1 MTNATS
7 QFGFYKVG
15 SGTAAPLSI
24 VTATDIEEAR
34 RLAVAA
40 IKTEGLEAIRIWI
53 DGRKTIEVKR
63 PTQPVQPAA
72 QSSPADDRRERMRAK
87 RAEGASFRAIGE
99 EFGISAGRVK
109 QIVEIGQRRRDMKNG
124 EPNRA
129 ALPVRVRN
137 ALSYMIEEPETDPA
151 ERDQR
156 LPGRLAVFTK
166 KAISDTPNLGKQAVG
181 EVEAWL
187 WERGLSFAA

>member
-1 MTNATS
+1 
-7 QFGFYKVG
+7 
-15 SGTAAPLSI
+15 
-24 VTATDIEEAR
+24 
-34 RLAVAA
+34 
-40 IKTEGLEAIRIWI
+40 
-53 DGRKTIEVKR
+53 
-63 PTQPVQPAA
+63 
-72 QSSPADDRRERMRAK
+72 MRAR

-109 QIVEIGQRRRDMKNG
+109 EVIEVGQRRRDLKNG

-156 LPGRLAVFTK
+156 LPGRLAAFTR
-166 KAISDTPNLGKQAVG
+166 KAIGDTPNLGKQAVG
-181 EVEAWL
+181 EIEAWL
-187 WERGLSFAA
+187 WERGLTFRA

>member
-1 MTNATS
+1 MTKAMS

-15 SGTAAPLSI
+15 DDIVAPLSI
-24 VTATDIEEAR
+24 VAATDAEEAR
-34 RLAVAA
+34 RLAVEA

-53 DGRKTIEVKR
+53 DGSKTIEVKR
-63 PTQPVQPAA
+63 PARSAQPASKA
-72 QSSPADDRRERMRAK
+72 SPADERRERMRAR
-87 RAEGASFRAIGE
+87 RAEGASYRAIGE

-109 QIVEIGQRRRDMKNG
+109 QVIEVGQRRRDLKNG

-129 ALPVRVRN
+129 ALPMRVRN
-137 ALSYMIEEPETDPA
+137 ALSHMIEEPEADPA

-156 LPGRLAVFTK
+156 LPGRLAAFTR

-181 EVEAWL
+181 EIEA
-187 WERGLSFAA
+187 